1 MALTPQQEQQVIQIL
16 NRYSAVLDMADASTE
31 ILAALGYGDTRVIDL
46 PNASPLN
53 ANDVFY
59 VAQTDTDVKAT
70 MQQFAQFA
78 FDTFIAPAL
87 AAALAQQQANID
99 AALQTNQRY
108 FIGQA

>member
-1 MALTPQQEQQVIQIL
+1 MALTPQQEQQVIEIL
-16 NRYSAVLDMADASTE
+16 NRYSAVLDIADASTD

-46 PNASPLN
+46 PGANPLAS
-53 ANDVFY
+53 NDVFY
-59 VAQTDTDVKAT
+59 VAQTNTDVKAT
-70 MQQFAQFA
+70 IQQFAQFA
-78 FDTFIAPAL
+78 FDNFIAPAL